1 MNAVADPNLY
11 RHLDEMAPWNDQ
23 LQVLEVISVVDE
35 APDVKTFTF
44 RSDAQTWFRYKPGQ
58 FVTQRELVAMTGF
71 PLGAIREL
79 VPRLEAEGLI
89 KTVPQRGMQVAH
101 VDLNLIRNAFQFRLF
116 LEKEA
121 TALYAQNAT
130 DDEIA
135 EQRARHEA
143 IVRRA
148 EAGGDERLIEDA
160 EDIDRLMHEAI
171 IDHLDNEIV
180 SQAFRV
186 TWLKIRLIR
195 QYETR
200 IHNSIIIPVMQDH
213 LAIIAAIE
221 TRDPERA
228 AEAMAAHIGNAR
240 TRAMQY

>member
-1 MNAVADPNLY
+1 MSQS
-11 RHLDEMAPWNDQ
+11 E
-23 LQVLEVISVVDE
+23 
-35 APDVKTFTF
+35 PDRDGEPLKLRERAYASFTE
-44 RSDAQTWFRYKPGQ
+44 RLLAREIRPGQ

-79 VPRLEAEGLI
+79 IPRLEAEGLI

-121 TALYAQNAT
+121 TAAYTRTAT
-130 DDEIA
+130 DEEIA
-135 EQRARHEA
+135 EQRRRHEE

-148 EAGGDERLIEDA
+148 EGGEEGQPLIEEA
-160 EDIDRLMHEAI
+160 EDVDRLMHEAI
-171 IDHLDNEIV
+171 IDHLDNDIV

-200 IHNSIIIPVMQDH
+200 IQNHLLVPVMQDH
-213 LAIIAAIE
+213 LKIIAAIE
-221 TRDPERA
+221 SRDPERA
-228 AEAMAAHIGNAR
+228 AEEMSVHIGNAR
-240 TRAMQY
+240 NRAMTY

>member
-1 MNAVADPNLY
+1 MSQPDPDRDGEPLKLRERAY
-11 RHLDEMAPWNDQ
+11 A
-23 LQVLEVISVVDE
+23 S
-35 APDVKTFTF
+35 FTE
-44 RSDAQTWFRYKPGQ
+44 RLLAREIRPGQ

-79 VPRLEAEGLI
+79 IPRLEAEGLI

-121 TALYAQNAT
+121 TAAYTKNAT
-130 DDEIA
+130 DAEIA
-135 EQRARHEA
+135 EQRQRHEA
-143 IVRRA
+143 IIRRA
-148 EAGGDERLIEDA
+148 EAGGDETLIEDA
-160 EDIDRLMHEAI
+160 EDVDRLMHEMI
-171 IDHLDNEIV
+171 IDHLDNDIV

-200 IHNSIIIPVMQDH
+200 IQNHILIPVMQDH
-213 LAIIAAIE
+213 LKIITAIE
-221 TRDPERA
+221 ARDPDAAA
-228 AEAMAAHIGNAR
+228 AEMSAHINNAR
-240 TRAMQY
+240 TRAMSY

>member
-1 MNAVADPNLY
+1 MTNADDSEREGEPLKLRERAY
-11 RHLDEMAPWNDQ
+11 A
-23 LQVLEVISVVDE
+23 S
-35 APDVKTFTF
+35 FTEKLLA
-44 RSDAQTWFRYKPGQ
+44 RDIKPGQ
-58 FVTQRELVAMTGF
+58 FVTQRELVSMTGM

-79 VPRLEAEGLI
+79 IPRLEAEGLI

-121 TALYAQNAT
+121 TAAYARNAS
-130 DDEIA
+130 DGELA
-135 EQRARHEA
+135 EQRERHEA
-143 IVRRA
+143 IIRRA
-148 EAGGDERLIEDA
+148 EAGGDPDLIEDA
-160 EDIDRLMHEAI
+160 EDVDRLMHEAI

-200 IHNSIIIPVMQDH
+200 IHNSIIVPVMRDH
-213 LAIIAAIE
+213 LAIIDAIE
-221 TRDPERA
+221 SRDAARA

>member
-1 MNAVADPNLY
+1 MS
-11 RHLDEMAPWNDQ
+11 ETDQ
-23 LQVLEVISVVDE
+23 DRDGEPLKLREKAYVS
-35 APDVKTFTF
+35 FTE
-44 RSDAQTWFRYKPGQ
+44 RLLAREIKPGQ

-79 VPRLEAEGLI
+79 IPRLEAEGLI

-121 TALYAQNAT
+121 AAAYARDAS
-130 DDEIA
+130 DAEIA

-148 EAGGDERLIEDA
+148 EAGEQGEALIEEA
-160 EDIDRLMHEAI
+160 EDVDRLMHEAL
-171 IDHLDNEIV
+171 IDHLDNDIV

-200 IHNSIIIPVMQDH
+200 IHNSIIVPVMQDH
-213 LAIIAAIE
+213 LKIIAAIE
-221 TRDPERA
+221 SRDPEA
-228 AEAMAAHIGNAR
+228 AAAAMSEHITNAR
-240 TRAMQY
+240 NRALHY

>member
-1 MNAVADPNLY
+1 MNQP
-11 RHLDEMAPWNDQ
+11 E
-23 LQVLEVISVVDE
+23 
-35 APDVKTFTF
+35 PDAREGEPLKLRERAYASFTE
-44 RSDAQTWFRYKPGQ
+44 RLLAREIKPGQ
-58 FVTQRELVAMTGF
+58 FVTQRELVALTGL

-79 VPRLEAEGLI
+79 IPRLEAEGLI

-121 TALYAQNAT
+121 TALYAANAT

-143 IVRRA
+143 IITRA
-148 EAGGDERLIEDA
+148 EAGGDPTLIEDA
-160 EDIDRLMHEAI
+160 EDVDRLMHEAI
-171 IDHLDNEIV
+171 IDHLDNDIV

-200 IHNSIIIPVMQDH
+200 IQNHILVPVMRDH
-213 LAIIAAIE
+213 LKIISAIE
-221 TRDPERA
+221 ARDPVRA
-228 AEAMAAHIGNAR
+228 AEEMSIHIGNAR
-240 TRAMQY
+240 TLAMNY